1 MTIRELYDLAL
12 RTGHLDDPLFFT
24 LDDNALCEVHEV
36 EFTADG
42 EAILDE

>member
-12 RTGHLDDPLFFT
+12 RTGHLDDPLFFP
-24 LDDNALCEVHEV
+24 LDDNTLCEVHQV
-36 EFTADG
+36 EFTVDG